1 MIINKFCSIVLYESP
16 GAYLKQAFSQK
27 SSVYCTLVIAQHFQK
42 EIQKEKKIFCWTEE
56 RWNHWQYKSKY
67 QERPQYWI
75 CSRILKIPSHKLSK
89 HNGASD
95 ILPKDSWVDIFS
107 VFHSEVSWEHEL
119 YESDTFNYI
128 QCHLKEDKF
137 QPILEHMEYCF
148 ANAIHQNLQAVLP
161 D

>member
-1 MIINKFCSIVLYESP
+1 MFHCPVWKPRGLLETGILTEEFCLLYLSNSS
-16 GAYLKQAFSQK
+16 AFSK
-27 SSVYCTLVIAQHFQK
+27 GNA
-42 EIQKEKKIFCWTEE
+42 EREKKYSAEQKKDE
-56 RWNHWQYKSKY
+56 NHWQYKSEY
-67 QERPQYWI
+67 QKRPQYWI
-75 CSRILKIPSHKLSK
+75 CPKIFKIPSYKLSK

-107 VFHSEVSWEHEL
+107 VFHGEVSWEHEL